1 MLKVLIAD
9 DQKLLRESFKTII
22 EKYGDMKVVA
32 CAANG
37 KEAYEL
43 CGEFHPDVVLM
54 DIFMPV
60 CSGTEATKL
69 IKSSYPQIK
78 VLVVTAS
85 DDQSDVSEAISNGA
99 NGYILKN
106 VGTEELMLAIKSTFH
121 GLQIMHK
128 DVFKPASFNTGYK
141 ETVKAK
147 AKGKNNQVTINNIVV
162 QMTDREMEI
171 IRMIVDG
178 KDNKEIGASLFIAE
192 GTVKNTITTIISKL
206 QLKDRTQLAVFAIKN
221 NMV

>member
-22 EKYGDMKVVA
+22 ENNGDMKVVA

-37 KEAYEL
+37 REAYEL
-43 CGEFHPDVVLM
+43 CGEFSPDVVLM
-54 DIFMPV
+54 DISMPL

-69 IKSSYPQIK
+69 IKSNYPQIK
-78 VLVVTAS
+78 VLIVTAS
-85 DDQSDVSEAISNGA
+85 DDESDVFEAISNGA

-121 GLQIMHK
+121 GLQIMDK
-128 DVFKPASFNTGYK
+128 DVFRHESFNTCPK
-141 ETVKAK
+141 ETVKVQTNKVAV
-147 AKGKNNQVTINNIVV
+147 NDINVII
-162 QMTDREMEI
+162 TDREMEI
-171 IRMIVDG
+171 IRMIVEG
-178 KDNKEIGASLFIAE
+178 KDNKEIAASLFIAE

-221 NMV
+221 HLV

>member
-22 EKYGDMKVVA
+22 EHNGEMEVVA

-37 KEAYEL
+37 QEAYEL
-43 CGEFHPDVVLM
+43 CGKFQPDVVLM

-69 IKSSYPQIK
+69 IKSNYPQIK

-85 DDQSDVSEAISNGA
+85 DDESDVSEAIRNGA

-128 DVFKPASFNTGYK
+128 DVFRPSSYNIRHK
-141 ETVKAK
+141 ETVKVQSNK
-147 AKGKNNQVTINNIVV
+147 VSVNNIDVLI
-162 QMTDREMEI
+162 TDRELEI
-171 IRMIVDG
+171 IRMIVEG

-221 NMV
+221 NLV

>member
-22 EKYGDMKVVA
+22 ENNGDMKVVA

-37 KEAYEL
+37 REAYEL
-43 CGEFHPDVVLM
+43 CGEFNPDVVLM
-54 DIFMPV
+54 DISMPL

-69 IKSSYPQIK
+69 IKSNYPQIK
-78 VLVVTAS
+78 VLIVTAS
-85 DDQSDVSEAISNGA
+85 DDESDVSEAINNGA

-128 DVFKPASFNTGYK
+128 DVFRPESFNRFPK
-141 ETVKAK
+141 EKVKVQTNK
-147 AKGKNNQVTINNIVV
+147 VTINAIDV
-162 QMTDREMEI
+162 MITDREMEVI
-171 IRMIVDG
+171 WMIVEG
-178 KDNKEIGASLFIAE
+178 KDNKEISASMFIAE

-206 QLKDRTQLAVFAIKN
+206 QLKDRTQLAVFAIRN
-221 NMV
+221 HLI